1 MEWPFEQALNLV
13 WHTSDPARTPASLAV
28 VLIGALALWQVLV
41 SIAGY
46 SGNWLLEA
54 MKSAGGAGIA
64 VLVAWLMF
72 LSGMYV
78 GGSLERER
86 AMIESGVRPGY
97 IWRDT
102 NVFPVEGDVGA
113 EAGPAEG
120 EVD

>member
-1 MEWPFEQALNLV
+1 MDWPFEQALNLV
-13 WHTSDPARTPASLAV
+13 WHTSDPARTPATLAV
-28 VLIGALALWQVLV
+28 VLIGALAVWQVLV

-72 LSGMYV
+72 LAGMYV

-86 AMIESGVRPGY
+86 AIIESGVRPRY
-97 IWRDT
+97 IWKDT
-102 NVFPVEGDVGA
+102 NVFPVEEDVGA
-113 EAGPAEG
+113 EAAPAEG
-120 EVD
+120 QVD